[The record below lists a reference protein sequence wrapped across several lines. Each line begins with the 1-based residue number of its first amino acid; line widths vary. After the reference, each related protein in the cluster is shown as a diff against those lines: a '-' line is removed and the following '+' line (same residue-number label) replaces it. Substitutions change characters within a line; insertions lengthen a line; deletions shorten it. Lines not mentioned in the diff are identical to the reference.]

1 MIHFCIL
8 KAHLRGTTTYSGF
21 QVVGAWADGGASG
34 NVPAKWLSAR
44 PQDSRTDTSAQRCPV
59 RLDGGATGSQCVC
72 PLTVD
77 FAALRARASI
87 VLIRTSV
94 TGTVDSS
101 QTNAHLVP
109 TPLYV

>member
-1 MIHFCIL
+1 MCSRL
-8 KAHLRGTTTYSGF
+8 
-21 QVVGAWADGGASG
+21 QVVGAGADGGASE
-34 NVPAKWLSAR
+34 NVPAKWFSAWPQSSRAVYAAAVLQCHRYKCPALSC
-44 PQDSRTDTSAQRCPV
+44 SAGWLGDRQPV
-59 RLDGGATGSQCVC
+59 RLSLAA
-72 PLTVD
+72 D